1 MCVECGCGKR
11 DLNGKDNL
19 NQNTI
24 NMLADTLYCYINKD
38 LDNPHG
44 FEKDTIEEVAKF
56 LLNNYSDEKYSK
68 DFFKIVLKEMKE
80 V

>member
-1 MCVECGCGKR
+1 MCVDCGCGKR

-19 NQNTI
+19 NQNII

-44 FEKDTIEEVAKF
+44 FEKI
-56 LLNNYSDEKYSK
+56 LLKRLPNFY
-68 DFFKIVLKEMKE
+68 
-80 V
+80 

>member
-19 NQNTI
+19 NQNII

-44 FEKDTIEEVAKF
+44 FEKRH
-56 LLNNYSDEKYSK
+56 Y
-68 DFFKIVLKEMKE
+68 
-80 V
+80 